1 MTQKRDESIPPPPP
15 PPLETIEIEETVTMP
30 NPDQPDVIFDVV
42 ETMPEFPGGMDSLM
56 AYLSRTIKYPEEA
69 RENGIQGKVYAQF
82 VVQKDGSLS
91 DIKVIRG
98 IGGGCD
104 EEAVNAIKNMPN
116 WKPGTQRGKNVNVR
130 FILPVN
136 FKLTEAK
143 KKKKGRKN

>member
-1 MTQKRDESIPPPPP
+1 MVYDDQIVAPKTLPKTSIVFNLVELEKRP
-15 PPLETIEIEETVTMP
+15 
-30 NPDQPDVIFDVV
+30 Q
-42 ETMPEFPGGMDSLM
+42 FPGGEAKMYQFI
-56 AYLSRTIKYPEEA
+56 AKNIQYPHQAKEA
-69 RENGIQGKVYAQF
+69 SIQGKVYAQF
-82 VVQKDGSLS
+82 VVNKDGSLS

-136 FKLTEAK
+136 FKLTEVRK
-143 KKKKGRKN
+143 KKRSRKN